1 MTKFTYSVN
10 TQKESY
16 TCIKTNKETSI
27 NLILT
32 SSTLKHVW
40 NYETE
45 DQTECLIEYLP
56 GARIDDLIMIFNTK
70 YKFLPY
76 RIDVAVVAGINDV
89 CHAATADR
97 ILEKMKKLKELIINH
112 GIRFQFSKPNTVM
125 FCQLFYPPR

>member
-45 DQTECLIEYLP
+45 DQTECLIECLP
-56 GARIDDLIMIFNTK
+56 GARIGSD
-70 YKFLPY
+70 
-76 RIDVAVVAGINDV
+76 NDIQ
-89 CHAATADR
+89 R
-97 ILEKMKKLKELIINH
+97 KIQI
-112 GIRFQFSKPNTVM
+112 PTVSD
-125 FCQLFYPPR
+125 